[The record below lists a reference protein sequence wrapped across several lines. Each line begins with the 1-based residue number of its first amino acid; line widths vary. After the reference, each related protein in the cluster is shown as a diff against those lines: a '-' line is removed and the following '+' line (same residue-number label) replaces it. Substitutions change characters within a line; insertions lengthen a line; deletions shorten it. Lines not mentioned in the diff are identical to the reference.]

1 MTKEHVFPGWIYPAH
16 CTNIV
21 LIPVGISGMKVQ
33 HQIVDK
39 TIHIEILFHGC
50 KVTRFS
56 RIKDRPPTVEHTGVY
71 LCRSSLDHL
80 DPISSN
86 DSEALPIIL
95 FPAETLRGPFL
106 LDPLK
111 KVMHPEVESVEI
123 DMNFVLKS
131 FGITH
136 RKAGI
141 AEPLVANIHP
151 KLTHCCRRVNP
162 RISIAPSQNNLVESL
177 GRSVGTKEWET

>member
-1 MTKEHVFPGWIYPAH
+1 MAKKHIFPGWIYPAH
-16 CTNIV
+16 RTNII

-50 KVTRFS
+50 KVTCFS
-56 RIKDRPPTVEHTGVY
+56 RIKHRPPTIKHLRIY
-71 LCRSSLDHL
+71 LCLSSFDHL
-80 DPISSN
+80 DPISPN

-95 FPAETLRGPFL
+95 FPSETLSGPFF
-106 LDPLK
+106 LDPFK
-111 KVMHPEVESVEI
+111 KVMHPEVESVEV
-123 DMNFVLKS
+123 DMNFILKS

-141 AEPLVANIHP
+141 AEPLIANIHP
-151 KLTHCCRRVNP
+151 VLAYRRRRVNP
-162 RISIAPSQNNLVESL
+162 GITITTS
-177 GRSVGTKEWET
+177 